1 MKKFGKL
8 VIICMALFCAVSF
21 ASSAMA
27 GALSYDITDRAELV
41 KIGMY
46 LKNIRKKSD
55 EKAVVFEITIK
66 NTDSAPQLYSVTVIV
81 PGVGGAE
88 GFIPAK
94 GDEKLAADAEGMA
107 SIGIISP
114 SFPTEG
120 YTIIVKEI
128 EAR

>member
-8 VIICMALFCAVSF
+8 VIIFMVLFCAVSF

-27 GALSYDITDRAELV
+27 GALSYDITDKAELV
-41 KIGMY
+41 KIGMH
-46 LKNIRKKSD
+46 LQNIRKKSD

-66 NTDSAPQLYSVTVIV
+66 NTDSAPHLYSVTVIV
-81 PGVGGAE
+81 PGVGGGE
-88 GFIPAK
+88 GFIPDK
-94 GDEKLAADAEGMA
+94 GDEKLAPEAEGMA